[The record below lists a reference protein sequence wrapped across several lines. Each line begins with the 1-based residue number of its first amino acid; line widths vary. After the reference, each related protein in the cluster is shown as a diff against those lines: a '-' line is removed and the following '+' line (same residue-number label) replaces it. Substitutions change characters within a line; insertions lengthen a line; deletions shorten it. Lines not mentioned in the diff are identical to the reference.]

1 MYNLKSVLKRECKLS
16 LKNQSLKKTRSIE
29 EDTQS
34 INFKTSNTAL
44 EKNKSEEILRTRA
57 LKKQYDLGEYKVNA
71 LLGVDFIVHKGEFV
85 TLMGPSG
92 SGKSTLL
99 HLLGGLDKASNGEV
113 ILANH
118 KLSNLNDKQATL
130 VRRNNIGFVFQFFN
144 LLPTLTAIENIALP
158 FLIDGQNINKYQNR
172 INAMLN
178 LVGLADRAN
187 HKPDQLSGG
196 EQQRVAIARAMVTE
210 PAIVLADE
218 PTGNLDSKTGKTIMD
233 LLRKSCDEF
242 GQTIVV
248 VTHDP
253 RAAAYADRIVF
264 LRDGEIINEIK
275 LDRAQNDNQRVK
287 LVIEAMEEIEF

>member
-1 MYNLKSVLKRECKLS
+1 LKGVLKRECKLS

-264 LRDGEIINEIK
+264 LHDGEIINEIK

>member
-1 MYNLKSVLKRECKLS
+1 
-16 LKNQSLKKTRSIE
+16 
-29 EDTQS
+29 
-34 INFKTSNTAL
+34 
-44 EKNKSEEILRTRA
+44 
-57 LKKQYDLGEYKVNA
+57 
-71 LLGVDFIVHKGEFV
+71 
-85 TLMGPSG
+85 
-92 SGKSTLL
+92 
-99 HLLGGLDKASNGEV
+99 
-113 ILANH
+113 
-118 KLSNLNDKQATL
+118 
-130 VRRNNIGFVFQFFN
+130 VFQFFN